1 MDMGNR
7 EMKERSMN
15 RRESMAQQNAA
26 ERWVDRLV
34 RVGAPLML
42 ALSSLS
48 VLAVMV
54 QANAIPPSALVPMA
68 GLVAAIVFYFLGQ
81 QSSERRS

>member
-1 MDMGNR
+1 MDTGNR
-7 EMKERSMN
+7 EMKNRSMN
-15 RRESMAQQNAA
+15 RLESMAQQNDS

-48 VLAVMV
+48 ILAVMV

-68 GLVAAIVFYFLGQ
+68 GLVAAIVLYFLGQ
-81 QSSERRS
+81 PTSERRS